1 MIAHDAIGTMV
12 MERLMSAQFESEFL
26 AKADRDR
33 ILEPLHEAAVVSPAP
48 AAVDGTSPSAS
59 HPDWSRESCE
69 RWWQPSRRLLQT
81 VREYSR
87 AKETGGAVGWVR
99 SKVAVALHRFWSVA
113 AGADIPIN
121 TGRIGGGLLL
131 PHPNGVVIHPE
142 AQIGPN
148 CLIFQQVTIGT
159 GPRPGVPRIG
169 GHVDIGAGA
178 KILGGVVIGDHAR
191 IGANAV
197 VVCDVPSGA
206 VATGIPAVVKYQADP
221 DCFEDGD
228 TLPQLT
234 LPASIRAANDPA
246 TLSANSRSRH

>member
-1 MIAHDAIGTMV
+1 MV
-12 MERLMSAQFESEFL
+12 IEGIMSAQSESELL
-26 AKADRDR
+26 AEADRDR
-33 ILEPLHEAAVVSPAP
+33 ILQPEREAAVVSPKP
-48 AAVDGTSPSAS
+48 AAADGTLPSAS
-59 HPDWSRESCE
+59 DPDWSRESCG

-131 PHPNGVVIHPE
+131 PHPTGVVIHPE

-197 VVCDVPSGA
+197 VVSDVPAGA

-228 TLPQLT
+228 TVPQLA
-234 LPASIRAANDPA
+234 LPTSLRAVNGGAAPQADR
-246 TLSANSRSRH
+246 RSRH